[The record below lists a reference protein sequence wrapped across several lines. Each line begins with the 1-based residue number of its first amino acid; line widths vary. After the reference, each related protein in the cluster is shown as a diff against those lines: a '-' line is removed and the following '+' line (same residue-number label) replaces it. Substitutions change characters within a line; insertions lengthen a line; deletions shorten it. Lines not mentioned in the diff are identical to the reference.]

1 MTDDTL
7 KDLLADYVAPTED
20 GGFSEAVMKT
30 LEAEAQDTLVDIH
43 TLTARP
49 GRVWRSWLVALVLGV
64 TAGLLWSRSG
74 VSLPDMGFDLGI
86 TWPASADWMLYALC
100 AAGIGVS
107 LILVESEAL

>member
-1 MTDDTL
+1 MNDDIL
-7 KDLLADYVAPTED
+7 KNLLADYVAPTED
-20 GGFSEAVMKT
+20 RGFSEAVMKT
-30 LEAEAQDTLVDIH
+30 LEAEAQDTLVDIR

-74 VSLPDMGFDLGI
+74 VSLPDTGFDLGI
-86 TWPASADWMLYALC
+86 SWPASADWMLYALC
-100 AAGIGVS
+100 AAGVGVS